1 MITKTD
7 IDGGTAFDWG
17 KTSPDYAVYRPG
29 YPASFYTILQAVG
42 IGRPGQHILDLGTG
56 TGVLARAFAQQ
67 GAHVIGV
74 DIADT
79 QIVAAQQL
87 AAQEHLDVRFM
98 ICAAEEGE
106 FPPQSFDIISCG
118 QSWLYFDTQRMIPLV
133 KTWLKPGGK
142 LVLMHLSWLPRKDR
156 IAQASEQ
163 LILRYNPQW
172 SDADFPGSRTIQ
184 HAWSQ
189 QDFRLVTYHAYEE
202 GIPFTRESWR
212 GRIRACRG
220 IGATLQVD
228 EVARFDQE
236 HDGLLRQI
244 AAEEFT
250 ILHQVWLH
258 AYTPIG
264 DADTVR
270 ISLSENEHA

>member
-1 MITKTD
+1 MYE
-7 IDGGTAFDWG
+7 GSHPG
-17 KTSPDYAVYRPG
+17 SPKARQ
-29 YPASFYTILQAVG
+29 S
-42 IGRPGQHILDLGTG
+42 QHVLDLGTG

-74 DIADT
+74 DVAGA

-87 AAQEHLDVRFM
+87 AVQEHLEIRFVT
-98 ICAAEEGE
+98 CAAEEAE

-133 KTWLKPGGK
+133 KTWLRPGGK
-142 LVLMHLSWLPRKDR
+142 LVLTHLSWLPRKDR
-156 IAQASEQ
+156 VARASEQ
-163 LILRYNPQW
+163 LILRYNPRW

-184 HAWSQ
+184 HAWSTR
-189 QDFRLVTYHAYEE
+189 DFRLVTYHAYEE

-220 IGATLQVD
+220 IGAALPAN
-228 EVARFDQE
+228 EVVRFDQG
-236 HDGLLRQI
+236 HDVLLRQI

-250 ILHQVWLH
+250 ILHQIWLH
-258 AYTPIG
+258 AYTTIG
-264 DADTVR
+264 DAEAV
-270 ISLSENEHA
+270 

>member
-1 MITKTD
+1 MITKTN
-7 IDGGTAFDWG
+7 IDEGHAFDWG

-29 YPASFYTILQAVG
+29 YPASFYTVLQALG
-42 IGRPGQHILDLGTG
+42 IGTPGQDILDLGTG
-56 TGVLARAFAQQ
+56 TGVLARAFAKQ
-67 GAHVIGV
+67 GAHVTGV
-74 DIADT
+74 DIAEA

-87 AAQEHLDVRFM
+87 ATQEHLDIRFET
-98 ICAAEEGE
+98 CAAEEAA
-106 FPPQSFDIISCG
+106 FPPQSFNIISCG

-142 LVLMHLSWLPRKDR
+142 LVLTYLSWLPRKDP

-163 LILRYNPQW
+163 LILRYNPHW

-184 HAWSQ
+184 HAWSR

-202 GIPFTRESWR
+202 GIPFTRDSWR

-220 IGATLQVD
+220 IGAALPAD

-236 HDGLLRQI
+236 HDALLRQI
-244 AAEEFT
+244 APDTFT

-264 DADTVR
+264 DADVVQT
-270 ISLSENEHA
+270 SPS

>member
-1 MITKTD
+1 MITKPE
-7 IDGGTAFDWG
+7 IDSGTAFDWG

-29 YPASFYTILQAVG
+29 YPASFYTVLQAVG
-42 IGRPGQHILDLGTG
+42 IGTPGQDILDLGTG
-56 TGVLARAFAQQ
+56 TGVLARAFAAQ
-67 GAHVIGV
+67 GAHVTGI
-74 DIADT
+74 DIAEA
-79 QIVAAQQL
+79 QISAARQL
-87 AAQEHLDVRFM
+87 AAQERLDIRFVT
-98 ICAAEEGE
+98 CAAEEAE
-106 FPPQSFDIISCG
+106 FSPQSFDIVSCG

-133 KTWLKPGGK
+133 KMWLKPAGE
-142 LVLMHLSWLPRKDR
+142 LVLTHLSWLPRKDP

-163 LILRYNPQW
+163 LILRYNPHW

-184 HAWSQ
+184 PAWSR

-202 GIPFTRESWR
+202 GLPFTRASWR

-220 IGATLQVD
+220 IGAALSVD
-228 EVARFDQE
+228 EVARFDRE

-244 AAEEFT
+244 APETFT

-264 DADTVR
+264 DTDIVQAL
-270 ISLSENEHA
+270 LS

>member
-1 MITKTD
+1 MVTKPE

-17 KTSPDYAVYRPG
+17 KTSPEYAVYRPG
-29 YPASFYTILQAVG
+29 YPASFSTVLQAVG
-42 IGRPGQHILDLGTG
+42 IGRPGQDVLDLGTG
-56 TGVLARAFAQQ
+56 TGVLARAFARQ
-67 GAHVIGV
+67 GARVIGI
-74 DIADT
+74 DIAEA
-79 QIVAAQQL
+79 QIVAAQQV
-87 AAQEHLDVRFM
+87 AIEEHLDIRFVH
-98 ICAAEEGE
+98 CAAEDAA
-106 FPPQSFDIISCG
+106 FPAQSFDIISCG

-142 LVLMHLSWLPRKDR
+142 LVLTHLSWLPRKDP

-172 SDADFPGSRTIQ
+172 SDANFPGSRTIQ
-184 HAWSQ
+184 HAWSR

-202 GIPFTRESWR
+202 GIPFTRDSWR

-220 IGATLQVD
+220 IGAALLAD

-236 HDGLLRQI
+236 HDVLLRQI
-244 AAEEFT
+244 APDTFT

-258 AYTPIG
+258 AYMPLA
-264 DADTVR
+264 DADAV
-270 ISLSENEHA
+270 